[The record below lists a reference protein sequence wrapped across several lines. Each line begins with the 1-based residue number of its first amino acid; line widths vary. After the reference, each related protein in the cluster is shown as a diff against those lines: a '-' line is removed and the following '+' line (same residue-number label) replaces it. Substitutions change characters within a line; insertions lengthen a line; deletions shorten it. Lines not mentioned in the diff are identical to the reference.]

1 MERNAREELDRSLGP
16 STDSSSATPASD
28 TADST
33 AAAAAEGGRNPK
45 AAVKQALGTIRE
57 RATTLQA
64 TLADRL
70 DAGADRIRQRAHAAP
85 ESVANGLND
94 TADWLRHGDVRADV
108 ARQVRDRPVRSLLI
122 ALGLGL
128 IIGRSMRSK

>member
-1 MERNAREELDRSLGP
+1 MERNAREDLDRSLGP
-16 STDSSSATPASD
+16 SADTSSAPVGTDA
-28 TADST
+28 AGST
-33 AAAAAEGGRNPK
+33 APATAGARNPK
-45 AAVKQALGTIRE
+45 DAVQHALGTIRE

-70 DAGADRIRQRAHAAP
+70 DAGAERIRQRARTAP
-85 ESVANGLND
+85 ESVANGMHE
-94 TADWLRHGDVRADV
+94 TADWLRNGDLRADL
-108 ARQVRDRPVRSLLI
+108 AREVREHPGRSLLI